1 MKYTISDIFE
11 GNYPVSQKYGNNPTY
26 YQQFGLKGHE
36 GVDWATPV
44 GIKLIV
50 PFATGKILRTGWD
63 PQYGYY
69 IVIWDVTQKCAVWYC
84 HLSSINV
91 FAGQSIP
98 RGKLVGYTGASGNVT
113 GPHLHCN
120 FVETDANA
128 NRLNTNNGYQGF
140 LNILDTNLVTWQL
153 ASSTP
158 TPVLTDQQKLAQI
171 KTWGLDTTIPDSD
184 FRYKV
189 KTLIG

>member
-26 YQQFGLKGHE
+26 YKPFGLAGHE
-36 GVDWATPV
+36 GVDWTTPV
-44 GIKLIV
+44 GVKLIV
-50 PFATGKILRTGWD
+50 PFETGKILRTGWD

-69 IVIWDVTQKCAVWYC
+69 IVIWDATQKCAVWYC
-84 HLSSINV
+84 HCSSINV
-91 FAGQSIP
+91 MAGQSIP

-120 FVETDANA
+120 FVETDQYA
-128 NRLNTNNGYQGF
+128 NRLNTGNGYQGF

-153 ASSTP
+153 VGSTP
-158 TPVLTDQQKLAQI
+158 APVLTDSQKLAQI
-171 KTWGLDTTIPDSD
+171 KTWVGDSGIADSD

-189 KTLIG
+189 KTIL